1 MNGSGLLG
9 PFFFVQFLGPASEK
23 ALSEIVKF
31 GDEVKIYETSR
42 VYWGFV
48 YVGVGVNE
56 RERSNYVKL
65 ISRKKRI
72 AARCASPSRQQQRCV
87 SFGLLVLVVLVLIV
101 TARSGWDCYY
111 G

>member
-9 PFFFVQFLGPASEK
+9 PFFFVQFLWPANEK
-23 ALSEIVKF
+23 ALSEIAKF

-48 YVGVGVNE
+48 YVGVNE
-56 RERSNYVKL
+56 RKRNSDVKL

-72 AARCASPSRQQQRCV
+72 AARFASPSLQQQRCV
-87 SFGLLVLVVLVLIV
+87 SFG
-101 TARSGWDCYY
+101 
-111 G
+111 